1 MSQTVSGSLALGG
14 TLISQL
20 WGKQTNRTT
29 NIPQA
34 YNTTPED
41 SPEGV
46 SVNSPVTATFDKIM
60 NNSTIS
66 SKTFTLKNN
75 NTDSDEPG
83 IATLTG
89 GNMAKFQ
96 PSAPLKP
103 STKYTA
109 TITKEAKDIV
119 GNSLAA
125 DKVWSFTTIVA
136 PDTTIPIIASKLPDQ
151 GASNVD
157 LNPTIKVV
165 FNEKMLET
173 TINKNT
179 IKLFNEV
186 AGEISGTRVLLDPS
200 DKDKKTVIITVSAS
214 LEEGKKYTV
223 RVTTG
228 VKDLAGNAIQSQ
240 QEWSFTTKQA

>member
-1 MSQTVSGSLALGG
+1 
-14 TLISQL
+14 
-20 WGKQTNRTT
+20 
-29 NIPQA
+29 
-34 YNTTPED
+34 
-41 SPEGV
+41 
-46 SVNSPVTATFDKIM
+46 
-60 NNSTIS
+60 
-66 SKTFTLKNN
+66 
-75 NTDSDEPG
+75 
-83 IATLTG
+83 
-89 GNMAKFQ
+89 MAKFQ

-179 IKLFNEV
+179 IKLLNEV
-186 AGEISGTRVLLDPS
+186 AGEIAGTRVLLDPS